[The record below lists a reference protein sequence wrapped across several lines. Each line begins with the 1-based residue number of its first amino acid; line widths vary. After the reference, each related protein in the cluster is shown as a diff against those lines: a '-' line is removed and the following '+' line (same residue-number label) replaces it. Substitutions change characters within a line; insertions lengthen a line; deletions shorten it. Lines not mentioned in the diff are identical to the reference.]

1 LSPVERKKLAKA
13 LQLSERQVR
22 YLVTH
27 YVHIP
32 CGPKFLSVPIIP
44 TSGARSKFCLNL
56 THNETC

>member
-32 CGPKFLSVPIIP
+32 CGPKF
-44 TSGARSKFCLNL
+44 
-56 THNETC
+56 